1 MALRYKWRFSDEVS
15 RMTRRYELTDEQYE
29 LIRDL
34 LPANGHRG
42 RQWNDHRTTLN
53 GIFWILHSGAQWR
66 EMPERYGKWQSV
78 YDRFNR
84 WRTDGTVDR
93 MLQRLQM
100 RLDKDG
106 RIDWDLWCIDGTNVR
121 ASRSAA
127 GARESKTTRTNRRI
141 TRRAAA
147 GAGGAANST
156 WLLTARECP
165 WPLKSRLAS
174 AMRASMSSR

>member
-1 MALRYKWRFSDEVS
+1 M
-15 RMTRRYELTDEQYE
+15 RRYELTDEQYE
-29 LIRDL
+29 LICDL
-34 LPANGHRG
+34 LPANGKRG
-42 RQWNDHRTTLN
+42 GQWNDHRVTLN

-66 EMPERYGKWQSV
+66 EMPERYGKWKSV

-84 WRTDGTVDR
+84 WRKNGTIDR

-100 RLDKDG
+100 KLDKEG

-127 GARESKTTRTNRRI
+127 GAGESKTTPTSRRTMHW
-141 TRRAAA
+141 AAA
-147 GAGGAANST
+147 EAGGAASST
-156 WLLTARECP
+156 WLLTAQECP

-174 AMRASMSSR
+174 AMKASMSNR